1 MNFFKSNQFKILLG
15 VILIAL
21 GIIVYGSVN
30 TEENI
35 FTNVVSYVSVP
46 LQKSFSNLSNSA
58 HDFDYYFKEKDELK
72 DENEKLKKEIGELR
86 DTVID
91 YYDVKR
97 ENARFAKYYDFK
109 NSNKSFQFV
118 SAAVIGSSPG
128 EFLGEFVIDCGS
140 KSGISV
146 NDAVI
151 TENGMVGVVSQV
163 NSVSSKVKTILS
175 PKANI
180 GVLDSRTGES
190 GIVNGSTEKIK
201 DNLTKMKFISSQ
213 SDLKNGDIIST
224 NGLSGMYPKNLK
236 VGKIL
241 SVDYDDH
248 ESSYYATVEPFENI
262 KDVKY
267 VFVVTDFQGKGEL
280 KIDLNK

>member
-1 MNFFKSNQFKILLG
+1 MIIIG
-15 VILIAL
+15 VILYST
-21 GIIVYGSVN
+21 VS

-35 FTNVVSYVSVP
+35 FINAVSYISTP
-46 LQKSFSNLSNSA
+46 LQKSFSNLSNAA

-72 DENEKLKKEIGELR
+72 NENEKLKKEISELR

-97 ENARFAKYYDFK
+97 ENARFAKYYEFK

-128 EFLGEFVIDCGS
+128 EFLGEFIIDCGS

-175 PKANI
+175 PKINI
-180 GVLDSRTGES
+180 GALDSRTGES
-190 GIVNGSTEKIK
+190 GIVNGSNEKIR
-201 DNLTKMKFISSQ
+201 DNLAKMKFISSQ
-213 SDLKNGDIIST
+213 SDLKNGDVIST
-224 NGLSGMYPKNLK
+224 SGLSGMYPKNLK
-236 VGKIL
+236 IGKIL
-241 SVDYDDH
+241 SVDYDDY

-262 KDVKY
+262 KDVNY

-280 KIDLNK
+280 NIDLNK

>member
-35 FTNVVSYVSVP
+35 FTNIVSYITVP

-180 GVLDSRTGES
+180 GALDSRTAES
-190 GIVNGSTEKIK
+190 GIVNGSTLKRRAAA
-201 DNLTKMKFISSQ
+201 NCSSG
-213 SDLKNGDIIST
+213 KN
-224 NGLSGMYPKNLK
+224 
-236 VGKIL
+236 
-241 SVDYDDH
+241 
-248 ESSYYATVEPFENI
+248 
-262 KDVKY
+262 
-267 VFVVTDFQGKGEL
+267 KG
-280 KIDLNK
+280 

>member
-15 VILIAL
+15 VILITL

-35 FTNVVSYVSVP
+35 FTNAVSYIAVP

-163 NSVSSKVKTILS
+163 NSVSSRVKTILS

-180 GVLDSRTGES
+180 GVLDSRTAES
-190 GIVNGSTEKIK
+190 GIINGSTEKIK

-224 NGLSGMYPKNLK
+224 SGLSGMYPKNLK
-236 VGKIL
+236 IGKIL
-241 SVDYDDH
+241 SVDYDDY

>member
-1 MNFFKSNQFKILLG
+1 MGFFKSNQFKVLLG
-15 VILIAL
+15 VILIAC
-21 GIIVYGSVN
+21 GIIIYSTVN
-30 TEENI
+30 TEENVLAN
-35 FTNVVSYVSVP
+35 TVSYISVP

-72 DENEKLKKEIGELR
+72 DENEKLKKEISELR

-97 ENARFAKYYDFK
+97 ENARFAKYYEFK
-109 NSNKSFQFV
+109 NLNKSFQFV

-128 EFLGEFVIDCGS
+128 DFLGEFVIDCGY

-151 TENGMVGVVSQV
+151 TENGMIGVISQV

-180 GVLDSRTGES
+180 GALNSRTGEN
-190 GIVNGSTEKIK
+190 GIVNGATEKIR
-201 DNLTKMKFISSQ
+201 DNLTKMKFVSAQ
-213 SDLKNGDIIST
+213 SDLQNGDIVST
-224 NGLSGMYPKNLK
+224 SGLSGMYPKNLK
-236 VGKIL
+236 IGKIL
-241 SVDYDDH
+241 SVDYDDY

-262 KDVKY
+262 KDIKY

-280 KIDLNK
+280 NIDLNK

>member
-15 VILIAL
+15 VFLISL

-35 FTNVVSYVSVP
+35 FTNVVSYITVP

-109 NSNKSFQFV
+109 NSNKSFRFV

-180 GVLDSRTGES
+180 GALDSRTAES